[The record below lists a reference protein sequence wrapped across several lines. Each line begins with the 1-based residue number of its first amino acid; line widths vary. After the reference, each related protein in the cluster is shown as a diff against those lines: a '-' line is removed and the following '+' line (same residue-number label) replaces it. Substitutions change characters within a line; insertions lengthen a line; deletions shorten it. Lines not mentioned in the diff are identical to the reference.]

1 VGRSILPVLS
11 LKKEKEKEKEKE
23 IFRVAKEFFHNSY
36 SLTLNLQSKR
46 NVTPAML
53 LLQPQCP
60 WRN

>member
-11 LKKEKEKEKEKE
+11 LKWEKEKE
-23 IFRVAKEFFHNSY
+23 IFRVAKEVLHNSY

-53 LLQPQCP
+53 LLQPQCL
-60 WRN
+60 WQN